1 MFKMAK
7 RTKRIISYKVR
18 KGLFKLVVL
27 IVGIW
32 AFLPSQL
39 LQTNV
44 QNFEDGKIK
53 DFAAFALDKTA
64 STIDN
69 TMDQLLI
76 VSYEIESIE
85 EVDGEPLSSVIVA
98 YTAFGLPYA
107 EIIADE
113 NGAYINKKL
122 LFQK

>member
-1 MFKMAK
+1 MAK

-18 KGLFKLVVL
+18 KGIFKLVVL
-27 IVGIW
+27 IIGIW

-44 QNFEDGKIK
+44 QNLEDGKIR
-53 DFAAFALDKTA
+53 DFATYALDKTA
-64 STIDN
+64 GTIDN
-69 TMDQLLI
+69 TIDQLLI
-76 VSYEIESIE
+76 VSYGIESIE

>member
-1 MFKMAK
+1 MA
-7 RTKRIISYKVR
+7 KRIISYKVR
-18 KGLFKLVVL
+18 KGIFKLVVL
-27 IVGIW
+27 IVGIL
-32 AFLPSQL
+32 AFLPSHL
-39 LQTNV
+39 LETNI
-44 QNFEDGKIK
+44 QNIEDGRTK
-53 DFAAFALDKTA
+53 DFAAYALETTA
-64 STIDN
+64 ATISN
-69 TMDQLLI
+69 TVDQLLI

-85 EVDGEPLSSVIVA
+85 KVDGEPLSSVIVA